1 MEDKK
6 YELVLSDTKTIFQQ
20 TVYRIRA
27 LKDFDNVSK
36 GDLGGYIASE
46 KNLSHNGNCWIYK
59 GAIVFKNAKV
69 YDNAKISQSLLI
81 CENAQIFGNAIISG
95 LVTIHGNAKI
105 YGNTIILGNA
115 LIGDNAEVYG
125 HTLIR
130 DKAQIYE
137 NTIINGDVEII
148 GSPEFIGDAVI
159 SNNKDYLVFKNWWGS
174 NILIT
179 WTRSNNKYNVEYIS
193 YTGEELIEEAYHYSE
208 IDGREYERIVKYV
221 ESILKDDK

>member
-46 KNLSHNGNCWIYK
+46 KNLSHDGNCWIYK
-59 GAIVFKNAKV
+59 DATVFENAKV
-69 YDNAKISQSLLI
+69 YSNAKIAKSTLI
-81 CENAQIFGNAIISG
+81 FGNAQIFGNAIING
-95 LVTIHGNAKI
+95 LTTIYSNAKI
-105 YGNTIILGNA
+105 YGNTVILGNA
-115 LIGDNAEVYG
+115 LICDNAEVYG
-125 HTLIR
+125 HTIIK
-130 DKAQIYE
+130 DNAKIYE

-159 SNNKDYLVFKNWWGS
+159 SNNKDYLVFKNWWGN

-193 YTGEELIEEAYHYSE
+193 YTGKELIEKAYNYSE
-208 IDGREYERIVKYV
+208 IDGREYRRIVEYV